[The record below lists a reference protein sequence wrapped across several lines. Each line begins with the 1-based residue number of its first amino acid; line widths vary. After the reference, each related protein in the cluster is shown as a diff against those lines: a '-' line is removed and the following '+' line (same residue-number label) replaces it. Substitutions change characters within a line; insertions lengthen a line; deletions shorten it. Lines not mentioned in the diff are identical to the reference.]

1 MTSSVTNTRAAA
13 RASKKQADVEF
24 YDCELNR
31 LYELFSEVCERTSSE
46 YRCEAARMIVVAAAV
61 FDRDSKAI
69 PSRAKHAIRLLKE
82 AIFMLDPKV
91 SA

>member
-1 MTSSVTNTRAAA
+1 MTSSVTNARAAA
-13 RASKKQADVEF
+13 RARKKQADVEF

-61 FDRDSKAI
+61 FDRDSKTV

>member
-1 MTSSVTNTRAAA
+1 MTHGTNA
-13 RASKKQADVEF
+13 RAVAREIKRQTDAEF

-31 LYELFSEVCERTSSE
+31 LYELFSDVCERVSDE
-46 YRCEAARMIVVAAAV
+46 CRVEAARMIVVAAAV
-61 FDRDSKAI
+61 FDRDSKTI

>member
-1 MTSSVTNTRAAA
+1 MTNETIARAAA
-13 RASKKQADVEF
+13 RETKKQADAEF

-31 LYELFSEVCERTSSE
+31 LYELFSDVIERTSNE
-46 YRCEAARMIVVAAAV
+46 YRCEAARMIVVAAGV
-61 FDRDSKAI
+61 FDRDSKTI

-82 AIFMLDPKV
+82 AVFMLDPKV

>member
-1 MTSSVTNTRAAA
+1 MMPNATNA
-13 RASKKQADVEF
+13 RAVARETKKQADLEF

-31 LYELFSEVCERTSSE
+31 LYELFSEVCERTASE

-61 FDRDSKAI
+61 FDRDSKTI
-69 PSRAKHAIRLLKE
+69 PSRAKHAVRLLKE

>member
-1 MTSSVTNTRAAA
+1 MMTNTTNARAAA
-13 RASKKQADVEF
+13 RETKKQADAEF

-31 LYELFSEVCERTSSE
+31 LYELFSDVCERTSDE
-46 YRCEAARMIVVAAAV
+46 YRVEAARMIVVAAAV
-61 FDRDSKAI
+61 FDRDSKTI
-69 PSRAKHAIRLLKE
+69 PSRAKHAVRLLKE

>member
-1 MTSSVTNTRAAA
+1 MTSSVTNVRAAA

-46 YRCEAARMIVVAAAV
+46 YRCEAARLIVVAAAV
-61 FDRDSKAI
+61 FDRDSKTI

>member
-1 MTSSVTNTRAAA
+1 MMTHATSA
-13 RASKKQADVEF
+13 RAVAREIKRQTDAEF

-31 LYELFSEVCERTSSE
+31 LYELFSDVCERASDE
-46 YRCEAARMIVVAAAV
+46 CRVEAARMIVVAAAV
-61 FDRDSKAI
+61 FDRDSKTI

>member
-1 MTSSVTNTRAAA
+1 MTSSVTNARAAA

-61 FDRDSKAI
+61 FDRDSKTI

>member
-1 MTSSVTNTRAAA
+1 MTSSVTNARAAA

-24 YDCELNR
+24 YDFELNR

-61 FDRDSKAI
+61 FDRDSKTI

>member
-1 MTSSVTNTRAAA
+1 MTSDAMDTRVAA
-13 RASKKQADVEF
+13 RASKKQADAEF

-31 LYELFSEVCERTSSE
+31 LYELFSEVCDRTSSE

-61 FDRDSKAI
+61 FDRDSKTI

>member
-1 MTSSVTNTRAAA
+1 MTSSVTNARAAA

-31 LYELFSEVCERTSSE
+31 LYELFSAVCERTSSE

-61 FDRDSKAI
+61 FDRDSKTI